1 MNAQQIKLNEGVIRH
16 NRAEIAK
23 IELELQN
30 PRIRKVEQRKQII
43 ASLQMQI
50 EQAEQLLA
58 EVVNYERA

>member
-23 IELELQN
+23 IEIELQN

-43 ASLQMQI
+43 ADLKVQI
-50 EQAEQLLA
+50 EQAQQLLA
-58 EVVNYERA
+58 SI

>member
-1 MNAQQIKLNEGVIRH
+1 MNAQQIKLNESIIRH

-43 ASLQMQI
+43 ADLQLQI
-50 EQAEQLLA
+50 EQAQQLLA
-58 EVVNYERA
+58 SI